1 MNLGDAQVPDGVS
14 PLLEEPDDDAVDPHL
29 VRVKNEAGG
38 EDSDEEVKLLS
49 YFLFFSFKSSWRYHG
64 IFPLVFN
71 FVKLHL
77 CVSSLL
83 GIVLPPLPIIYY
95 SNLYYS
101 LTLKYTVEPAIM
113 YVYRESCAWFVF
125 S

>member
-49 YFLFFSFKSSWRYHG
+49 YLIFFSIKSSWRYHG

-77 CVSSLL
+77 CVSS
-83 GIVLPPLPIIYY
+83 Y
-95 SNLYYS
+95 
-101 LTLKYTVEPAIM
+101 
-113 YVYRESCAWFVF
+113 
-125 S
+125 

>member
-49 YFLFFSFKSSWRYHG
+49 YFIFFSF
-64 IFPLVFN
+64 LLN
-71 FVKLHL
+71 
-77 CVSSLL
+77 LL
-83 GIVLPPLPIIYY
+83 GDTMGYF
-95 SNLYYS
+95 
-101 LTLKYTVEPAIM
+101 
-113 YVYRESCAWFVF
+113 R
-125 S
+125 